1 MTIEIKQVDLEMGRA
16 FEKEWSGLPFR
27 QPLAE
32 LLATQRS
39 TYEALIAELERQIL
53 IQKNAARTIMHCEG
67 DELRRLREQAREHH
81 VAIQTLDSERAANAR
96 LTNELAAAEARLAE
110 AVRWVKAVINIPAVR
125 QILGS
130 NHTPGCDCP
139 LCGAARF
146 IQETERG

>member
-1 MTIEIKQVDLEMGRA
+1 MGEAVWDRKAIMRGVHGETAIVLLGALE
-16 FEKEWSGLPFR
+16 F
-27 QPLAE
+27 AE
-32 LLATQRS
+32 AR
-39 TYEALIAELERQIL
+39 IAELERQIL

-96 LTNELAAAEARLAE
+96 LTDELAAAQARLAE
-110 AVRWVKAVINIPAVR
+110 AVRSLKAVISIPAVR

-130 NHTPGCDCP
+130 NHTSGCDCP
-139 LCGAARF
+139 LCGAAHF